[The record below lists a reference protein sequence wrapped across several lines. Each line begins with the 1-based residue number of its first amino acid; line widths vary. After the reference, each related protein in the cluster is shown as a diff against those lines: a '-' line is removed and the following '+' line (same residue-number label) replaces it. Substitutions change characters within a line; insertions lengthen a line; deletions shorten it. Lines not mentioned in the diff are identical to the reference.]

1 VIQKLLAQFS
11 KLKRPVLTLA
21 ETQQARLDLL
31 SHKISTA
38 CKTDLSRDRIV
49 VVDVETTGLSLAN
62 DHLIAIGA
70 IAIHA
75 GRIVYADSFDVLL
88 RQEVASDKANI
99 LVHGIGG
106 TAQRTGLPPED
117 ALLAFLEYL
126 DGAPLFAFHLTF
138 DETMLRKAC
147 KKFLGIEFRH
157 TWADLAYL
165 MPAFFPRY
173 AQQYRALDD
182 WLGQFSIGNDARHNA
197 LADALATAQLGLIAL
212 RSAQTKRIT
221 DFKTLQDME
230 KAQRWLR
237 STWQLS

>member
-126 DGAPLFAFHLTF
+126 DGAPLFAFHVTF